1 MGKDE
6 GGQDQKKKEIE
17 RLTVEEAPVADLS
30 SDDISELTKDCD
42 AIICCLGHNLTFRG
56 MFLNG
61 FFIRDAVEKITASMP
76 SGCRFVLMS
85 SVAVTHPD
93 GVTDPKRTLTERSVL
108 FLLRHLLPAHRD
120 NELSAAYLQESYDP
134 KPQQQKQQKIQSAP
148 FDWCAVRPGELI
160 DREEGEGSS
169 KISNEEEE
177 ENTDGYDVFDRVPAG
192 SLFGGDSAFA
202 ITR

>member
-1 MGKDE
+1 
-6 GGQDQKKKEIE
+6 
-17 RLTVEEAPVADLS
+17 
-30 SDDISELTKDCD
+30 
-42 AIICCLGHNLTFRG
+42 

-120 NELSAAYLQESYDP
+120 NELSAAYLQHNGD
-134 KPQQQKQQKIQSAP
+134 QKQQQEQQNTQPAP

-169 KISNEEEE
+169 KINNEEEE

-202 ITR
+202 ITRYDVADFMVRLATMEQNTWNEQYNHKMPVLYQKKKTADKLKKYK